1 MPLSPI
7 FQLYSGGQF
16 YWWRKLEYQEK
27 TNDLLQVTDKLYH
40 IMLYRVLL
48 AISVVQT
55 YNVSVVIGTDCTGS
69 YKSNYDAITTTTAP
83 VKLVIAICTCGFISL
98 SFKINK
104 QITHFYVFCVQITH
118 FYMFCVLN

>member
-1 MPLSPI
+1 MLFNASFI
-7 FQLYSGGQF
+7 GGGN
-16 YWWRKLEYQEK
+16 WSTKKK

-40 IMLYRVLL
+40 IMLYRVLR